1 MILQVLIIISI
12 ALQLVAAVVAIRL
25 TRVTKYN
32 ISWLLFTLGL
42 VLMCMIR
49 LSEYIYVVG
58 GREWH
63 HPPHIKAWVGV
74 VTSLCFAVGMF

>member
-49 LSEYIYVVG
+49 LSEYIYVVADG
-58 GREWH
+58 SGIFLRTSWHGSEW
-63 HPPHIKAWVGV
+63 
-74 VTSLCFAVGMF
+74 

>member
-63 HPPHIKAWVGV
+63 LKMMLHRKKRKKGFSPN
-74 VTSLCFAVGMF
+74 C

>member
-49 LSEYIYVVG
+49 LSE
-58 GREWH
+58 
-63 HPPHIKAWVGV
+63 
-74 VTSLCFAVGMF
+74 